1 MERYYFYCDF
11 DFGFDIYALLEAIKS
26 FQKYD
31 FDTKI
36 LFDNLIKQILET
48 ENEKILCY
56 YYGKNK
62 VEICPKGNEEFEFV
76 DLDLLFKED
85 KFYLPEDAY
94 FVLKVNRT
102 DDRFKITLKDMSGWL
117 WLDVRYEI
125 YKFPCKRHIKLFNN
139 FSRDKIFDILSN
151 NLRMI
156 FNYKVSYS
164 KEYDVSTYWKNKF
177 KNNLL
182 LDIMYRAYDKQTL
195 IYFYKL
201 KNPIPIVPN
210 GNIRF
215 VDLDKLLDG
224 IEHKPTDKFCLPED
238 TYITLSIL
246 ENCGLYSITVEDVSK
261 WLNDEDMNSKEDKK

>member
-1 MERYYFYCDF
+1 
-11 DFGFDIYALLEAIKS
+11 
-26 FQKYD
+26 
-31 FDTKI
+31 
-36 LFDNLIKQILET
+36 
-48 ENEKILCY
+48 
-56 YYGKNK
+56 
-62 VEICPKGNEEFEFV
+62 
-76 DLDLLFKED
+76 
-85 KFYLPEDAY
+85 
-94 FVLKVNRT
+94 
-102 DDRFKITLKDMSGWL
+102 MSRWL

-125 YKFPCKRHIKLFNN
+125 YKFPCKRHIKLFND
-139 FSRDKIFDILSN
+139 FYRDKIFDILSN

-177 KNNLL
+177 KNNIL

-224 IEHKPTDKFCLPED
+224 IEHKPTVKFCLPED

-246 ENCGLYSITVEDVSK
+246 ENCGLYSIKVEDVSK
-261 WLNDEDMNSKEDKK
+261 WLKY